1 MVVFWNNER
10 KEINS
15 IDDHIIHDQ
24 FFQQEV
30 DLYRNK
36 LKGKTLRLKILFLK
50 KIELLLE
57 DKS

>member
-36 LKGKTLRLKILFLK
+36 LKGKTLRLKTLFLK
-50 KIELLLE
+50 KN
-57 DKS
+57 